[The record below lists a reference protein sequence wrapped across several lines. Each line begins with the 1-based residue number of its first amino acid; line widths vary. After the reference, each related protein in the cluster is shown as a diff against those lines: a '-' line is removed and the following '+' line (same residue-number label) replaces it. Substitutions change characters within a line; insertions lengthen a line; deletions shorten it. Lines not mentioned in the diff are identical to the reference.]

1 MQAERAAT
9 RVAIALTALRILIS
23 TTQRPHYYLLT
34 PHDDGNYVARA
45 LMLANGDWATRFDQ
59 LTFIRGPLYPLYL
72 AAVSRSGLALS
83 FVDVTLQCLVSF
95 FLAYEIAKLIRLG
108 RLGMILVYMSL
119 FFIPIIET
127 LTGSHVIRD
136 NFAQLLL
143 LAIVAVGLR
152 AIRTRLPLW
161 TTLTALGVGLMAIVR
176 EDALWLVPWAVA
188 IVAVYVVRELRQAH
202 RAAAV
207 LVLVSGLF
215 AYWAPGA
222 VVTRINTRHGLDSV
236 SLFAESHFV
245 DAHKSLARYI
255 NDGTASTFTLTPEMF
270 DSLVERS
277 PAMARLADGFRGW
290 QLEGGII
297 YVDALRFGLADGLA
311 ISGDLPDPSRRTE
324 VLDALTDE
332 VDALCEADNRPAC
345 GAFAGPPPIPVVRFS
360 DVVDA
365 ALRPFSGLEQLVMV
379 EGPPSD
385 VVGSDGPLALLQDWE
400 RATNTSPPGGSFTVA
415 GDTVHFTSST
425 TTVTSVFVSAYLLI
439 GRILS
444 PIVRIAGMLSII
456 VLVRKRRWRVLAL
469 GATLLLCAY
478 LRAAQVALAE
488 HFLIGDFDF
497 HYVQPAATL
506 VHVTA
511 LIWLGVA
518 IPLLRPARADEP
530 DPDESVRDESV
541 QDEPV
546 ADDQLLDEQAAT
558 A

>member
-1 MQAERAAT
+1 MTPERTERTAV
-9 RVAIALTALRILIS
+9 RVAIVLTALRILIS

-45 LMLANGDWATRFDQ
+45 LMLANGHWATGFDQ
-59 LTFIRGPLYPLYL
+59 YTFIRGPLYPLYL

-95 FLAYEIAKLIRLG
+95 FLAYEIAKLVRLG

-127 LTGSHVIRD
+127 LSGSHVIRD

-152 AIRTRLPLW
+152 ALRTRLPLW
-161 TTLTALGVGLMAIVR
+161 TALTALGVGLMAVVR
-176 EDALWLVPWAVA
+176 EDALWLIPWAVA
-188 IVAVYVVRELRQAH
+188 IVAVFVVREFRQAH

-207 LVLVSGLF
+207 LVLVAGLL
-215 AYWAPGA
+215 AYWVPGA
-222 VVTRINTRHGLDSV
+222 VVTRINARSGLDSV
-236 SLFAESHFV
+236 TLFDESHFV
-245 DAHKSLARYI
+245 RAHQSLARYI
-255 NDGTASTFTLTPEMF
+255 NDGTSNTFTLTPEMF

-277 PAMARLADGFRGW
+277 PAMARLADGFRNW
-290 QLEGGII
+290 QLVGGII

-311 ISGDLPDPSRRTE
+311 ISGDLPDPSRRTT
-324 VLDALTDE
+324 VLDDLTDE
-332 VDALCEADNRPAC
+332 IDALCETDDRPAC
-345 GAFAGPPPIPVVRFS
+345 GAFAGPPPIPVVRVS

-365 ALRPFSGLEQLVMV
+365 ALRPFTGLEQLLMV
-379 EGPPSD
+379 EGPPPD
-385 VVGSDGPLALLQDWE
+385 VVGADGPLSFLQDWE

-415 GDTVHFTSST
+415 GDTVHFTTST
-425 TTVTSVFVSAYLLI
+425 TTVTSVFVSAYLVL

-444 PIVRIAGMLSII
+444 PLVRIAGMLSVII
-456 VLVRKRRWRVLAL
+456 LIRNRRWRVLGL
-469 GATLLLCAY
+469 GATLLFCAY
-478 LRAAQVALAE
+478 LRAAEVAMAE

-518 IPLLRPARADEP
+518 IPLVQSARAQEP
-530 DPDESVRDESV
+530 
-541 QDEPV
+541 
-546 ADDQLLDEQAAT
+546 ALDEVLEDE
-558 A
+558 